1 MPVSGRKQIR
11 KEVRFDGYTGKLI
24 HAMMA
29 TGDFS
34 NVADLIR
41 VAIQNLYNMYETN
54 QIPAKLRST
63 PRILS
68 RSVATPEEQKPVTA
82 SRSKK
87 KKSTTESVTD
97 VEKPEAIAKT
107 E

>member
-1 MPVSGRKQIR
+1 MPVTERKRIR
-11 KEVRFDGYTGKLI
+11 KEVRFDGYTEKLI
-24 HAMMA
+24 DAMMA

-41 VAIQNLYNMYETN
+41 VAIQNLYTKYETN
-54 QIPAKLRST
+54 QI

-68 RSVATPEEQKPVTA
+68 RSVATPEEQNPVTT
-82 SRSKK
+82 STRKR
-87 KKSTTESVTD
+87 KKSATESTTD
-97 VEKPEAIAKT
+97 VEKPEAISSM